1 METFHLMLETIA
13 QYVNANRF
21 GAKIFLILLAK
32 DLKRPLKFGVNRNLF
47 QTLQSLK
54 FHGI

>member
-1 METFHLMLETIA
+1 METFHLMLGTIA

-47 QTLQSLK
+47 QTLEFRGPSS
-54 FHGI
+54 